1 MEPASTGSTNGS
13 VFVGASRL
21 RAEVRRSPPPE
32 VRPLPWR
39 EAERMGVG
47 GYPQTPTKEGCALYG
62 LSCRKGPGADS
73 VGGFPQAPTKEGCAL
88 YGLSCQKGPGADSVG
103 GFPQAPTKEGCAL
116 YGLSCRKG
124 PGADSVG
131 GFPQAPTKEGCA
143 LSGLSRRAGSSP
155 RGSGCDV
162 HQVHCFATRFGEIND
177 QLIDSLLKQG

>member
-62 LSCRKGPGADS
+62 LS
-73 VGGFPQAPTKEGCAL
+73 
-88 YGLSCQKGPGADSVG
+88 
-103 GFPQAPTKEGCAL
+103 
-116 YGLSCRKG
+116 
-124 PGADSVG
+124 
-131 GFPQAPTKEGCA
+131 
-143 LSGLSRRAGSSP
+143 RRAGSSP